1 MSLFKS
7 SREKSTKQLMGID
20 AITGH
25 SLTTRQGD
33 LVFFIIA
40 PTNISVLPEDS
51 IEARINALLNIIRG
65 VDGIEL
71 MATDSMQSFEP
82 NKRFYREWLS
92 APYILLY
99 YTEQHV
105 APLPVPNQ
113 IRAAGPNASFVCAG
127 YATCFM
133 QPCSR

>member
-1 MSLFKS
+1 MSIFGN
-7 SREKSTKQLMGID
+7 SREKSTKQLMGVD
-20 AITGH
+20 TITDH

-65 VDGIEL
+65 GDGMEL

-82 NKRFYREWLS
+82 NKRFYRERL
-92 APYILLY
+92 
-99 YTEQHV
+99 EREE
-105 APLPVPNQ
+105 LP
-113 IRAAGPNASFVCAG
+113 
-127 YATCFM
+127 TL
-133 QPCSR
+133 